1 MIPMMPK
8 LGTKVYCIY
17 GDGIL
22 VDTVGYLGKESFIIN
37 SIFDDTES
45 DSWEWYYEEYEESWF
60 TNLKKAQTK
69 LKELY
74 RDKIEGDC
82 KILIKKCSDTWYELR
97 IVEKGA
103 PRGFY

>member
-17 GDGIL
+17 GDEIL

-60 TNLKKAQTK
+60 TNLNKAKTK

-74 RDKIEGDC
+74 QDKVGDNC
-82 KILIKKCSDTWYELR
+82 KMIIAKCSNTRYELR

-103 PRGFY
+103 HRGFC